1 MKLEEILNMESPQE
15 AHKAIML
22 NRDLNLLEKLEMILA
37 YCKRHGIEMEEMFYY
52 PNGEE
57 AVTRDMILYPEE

>member
-1 MKLEEILNMESPQE
+1 
-15 AHKAIML
+15 ML

-52 PNGEE
+52 PNGEQV
-57 AVTRDMILYPEE
+57 VTRDMILYPEE